1 MVLKVCD
8 SELDTPR
15 DEWSSLIYSILFHLQ
30 IYEDQTLLVCPRTAL
45 FLNFA
50 VVKIN
55 FRRMAKAVCSTLNWW
70 HCGLVSWKK
79 NLGGIFNLL
88 WDHWVLAKKESQGI
102 TEYFSLYLEF
112 PAWQV
117 PGYYLAYNH
126 SVLVSSVCPRFEM
139 IQSFGLVCVKAYSW
153 FKGSKS
159 PIGL

>member
-55 FRRMAKAVCSTLNWW
+55 LEKWLRLC
-70 HCGLVSWKK
+70 
-79 NLGGIFNLL
+79 
-88 WDHWVLAKKESQGI
+88 VL
-102 TEYFSLYLEF
+102 
-112 PAWQV
+112 
-117 PGYYLAYNH
+117 H
-126 SVLVSSVCPRFEM
+126 
-139 IQSFGLVCVKAYSW
+139 
-153 FKGSKS
+153 
-159 PIGL
+159 